1 MGLDDEDYVDGNS
14 SRSDDGDDDGGG
26 DGDYMSCS

>member
-14 SRSDDGDDDGGG
+14 SRSGGDDDGS